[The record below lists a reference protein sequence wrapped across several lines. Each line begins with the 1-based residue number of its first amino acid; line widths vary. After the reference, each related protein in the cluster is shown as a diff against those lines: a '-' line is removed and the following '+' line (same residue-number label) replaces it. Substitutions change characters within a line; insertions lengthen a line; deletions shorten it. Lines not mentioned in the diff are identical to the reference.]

1 LSIPAEAA
9 ACSSAAGVTS
19 RGVAEP
25 TAVALDHVTKRFG
38 ELTAIDQISLAVRRG
53 ELMTLLGP
61 SGCGKTTLLNLVA
74 GFLLPESGEIAIDGR
89 QVTHIPT
96 YRREIGIMFQN
107 YALFPHMNV
116 AENVGYGLRMRR
128 LPKPEIA
135 RRVAD
140 ALALVKLEDVNDR
153 KPRQLSGGQQQR
165 VALARALII
174 RPKVLLLDEPFSAL
188 DRNLRAAMQVELKDI
203 QRKLGVTTIFVT
215 HDQGE
220 ALSLSDRIAV
230 IAEGR
235 IRQLGAPGEIYRRP
249 ADRFVASFIGDVNVL
264 SARLERNDGATATVA
279 VGGARVLVPAG
290 PLKAVEPGGTVDLF
304 LRPEDLR
311 VAREGEA
318 IAAHGNVAAQIYQ
331 GGHIDLYV
339 EVPQAASG
347 RVLLRLPA
355 HAAASSV
362 PPPGTRIGIAMI
374 SVEAVA
380 FPQTASSGRTPS
392 AL

>member
-1 LSIPAEAA
+1 
-9 ACSSAAGVTS
+9 
-19 RGVAEP
+19 
-25 TAVALDHVTKRFG
+25 
-38 ELTAIDQISLAVRRG
+38 
-53 ELMTLLGP
+53 
-61 SGCGKTTLLNLVA
+61 
-74 GFLLPESGEIAIDGR
+74 
-89 QVTHIPT
+89 
-96 YRREIGIMFQN
+96 
-107 YALFPHMNV
+107 
-116 AENVGYGLRMRR
+116 MRR

-135 RRVAD
+135 RRVTD
-140 ALALVKLEDVNDR
+140 ALALVKLEGVNDR

-264 SARLERNDGATATVA
+264 SARIERDDGATATVA
-279 VGGARVLVPAG
+279 VGRARVLVPAG

-318 IAAHGNVAAQIYQ
+318 IAVDGNVAAQIYQ

-347 RVLLRLPA
+347 RVLLRLTA
-355 HAAASSV
+355 HEGSSV
-362 PPPGTRIGIAMI
+362 PPPGTRIGIAII

-380 FPQTASSGRTPS
+380 FPQMTGGGRTPGT
-392 AL
+392 